1 LDIEA
6 IPIDDP
12 KTYQLYC
19 EGRTTGTFQ
28 FESAGMQKY
37 LIELQ
42 PSTFEDLIAMN
53 ALYRPGPMDYI
64 PDFIA
69 RKKGEKPITYDF
81 PCMEKYLK
89 DTYGITVYQEQVMLL
104 SRQLAGFT
112 RGQSDTLRKAMGK
125 KQIEK
130 MNHLEG
136 LFYEG
141 GEKNGFDH
149 DTLNKIWEDWK
160 KFASYAFNKSH
171 ATCYSWVAYQTAYLK
186 ANYPSEYMA
195 AVLSRNLNDVDKLS
209 KFMDE
214 CKSMGIRV
222 LGPDINESF
231 KLFSANK
238 QGDIRFGLGGI
249 KGVGSNA
256 VDAVVEER
264 NSNGPFKDIYDLVE
278 RVNLGSCNRKAIES
292 FALAGAFDSFGEV
305 TREAFFEKNPRDG
318 MTFSE
323 TITKFGQRF
332 QAGQSSM
339 QNSLFG
345 DLEPLEVAKPE
356 IPKAEPWNIMERLS
370 REKELVGM
378 YLSAHPLDPYY
389 LEVNFGCNTTLAD
402 LPGKNELIDQELTV
416 AGLVVDYTVRMGKRG
431 QFGILKVEDY
441 TGTYEFML
449 FGQQFIDYNKYGII
463 GTPIMIHG
471 AYQTRYGGEK
481 KNARFNIQSIS
492 LLEDMKGKTVR
503 NIRVTINDD
512 EFELAK
518 ELKRFMTD
526 KEGAPCDLYFRVQ
539 DVSHRRYVDLRAKQP
554 IMLSKHLIDTLHE
567 LNLDFRVNAVLN
579 S

>member
-1 LDIEA
+1 
-6 IPIDDP
+6 
-12 KTYQLYC
+12 
-19 EGRTTGTFQ
+19 
-28 FESAGMQKY
+28 
-37 LIELQ
+37 
-42 PSTFEDLIAMN
+42 
-53 ALYRPGPMDYI
+53 
-64 PDFIA
+64 
-69 RKKGEKPITYDF
+69 
-81 PCMEKYLK
+81 
-89 DTYGITVYQEQVMLL
+89 
-104 SRQLAGFT
+104 
-112 RGQSDTLRKAMGK
+112 
-125 KQIEK
+125 
-130 MNHLEG
+130 
-136 LFYEG
+136 
-141 GEKNGFDH
+141 
-149 DTLNKIWEDWK
+149 
-160 KFASYAFNKSH
+160 
-171 ATCYSWVAYQTAYLK
+171 
-186 ANYPSEYMA
+186 
-195 AVLSRNLNDVDKLS
+195 
-209 KFMDE
+209 
-214 CKSMGIRV
+214 
-222 LGPDINESF
+222 
-231 KLFSANK
+231 
-238 QGDIRFGLGGI
+238 
-249 KGVGSNA
+249 
-256 VDAVVEER
+256 
-264 NSNGPFKDIYDLVE
+264 
-278 RVNLGSCNRKAIES
+278 
-292 FALAGAFDSFGEV
+292 
-305 TREAFFEKNPRDG
+305 
-318 MTFSE
+318 
-323 TITKFGQRF
+323 
-332 QAGQSSM
+332 M

-481 KNARFNIQSIS
+481 KDARFNIQSIS

-526 KEGAPCDLYFRVQ
+526 KDGAPCDLYFRVQ
-539 DVSHRRYVDLRAKQP
+539 DVSHRRYVDLRAKKP
-554 IMLSKHLIDTLHE
+554 IMLSKHLIDTLRE